1 VGMHMYQLEA
11 DGRLVFIGAN
21 PAADRI
27 LGVDNSNFIGLTIEE
42 AFPPLQD
49 TEIPDR
55 YREVAKTGKAWGT
68 ESIEYQ
74 DNVIKGAFE
83 VHAFQASPNTMVAAF
98 EDVTERKRSEEAL
111 KESENKYRTLF
122 DSANDAILIMK
133 DDKFIDC
140 NAKTLDMFGCLK
152 EDIIGQ
158 PPYNFSLETQPDG
171 RNSKEKALEKIKAAH
186 NGKKQFFEWQHIK
199 LDGTPFDAE
208 VSLNP
213 VELLNEIYIQAIVR
227 DITERKNAERELRQS
242 ADQLRQLS
250 SQLQD
255 IETKE
260 RRRLAREL
268 HDQVGQNLT
277 GLNINL
283 NIIRGQVSRNV
294 LKGVV
299 SRIDDSIEITE
310 ETAMQ
315 IRDIMSEL
323 RPEVLDDYGLIPAL
337 RWYSERFEKR
347 TGIKTIIM
355 GQEFRERLPERLE
368 SALFRIAQEALTNV
382 AKYSKAEQVDIDF
395 LMKNEIF
402 RMMIADDG
410 IGFDMSKIQS
420 RKKKGWGL
428 ITMQERAQALG
439 GQVTIK
445 SVPEKGTRVTIEVPR

>member
-98 EDVTERKRSEEAL
+98 EDVTERMRSEEAL

-122 DSANDAILIMK
+122 DSANDAIFIMK

-140 NAKTLDMFGCLK
+140 NAKTLDMFGCLR

-171 RNSKEKALEKIKAAH
+171 RNSKVKALDKIKSAC
-186 NGKKQFFEWQHIK
+186 NGEIQFFEWQHIK

-213 VELLNEIYIQAIVR
+213 VELLNETYIQAIVR